1 MSTKSL
7 SFDNDLII
15 GEVSKLLFTLSFAW
29 IDKLIPTLPTNTEYK
44 LSFTEA
50 GGEDDKN
57 GVDAHINSSLGTIT
71 PIQFKMDM
79 RAFDTGNFFLE
90 QEMVYKTGVQA
101 GCMSKEKIEQS
112 LAEYYVFILPAVGIY
127 TFSKQDLIKW
137 LDKYGKSR
145 KLLNTGTTVRNGE
158 SFNARGIATP
168 RYQFEQEMVAITGQ
182 QSSFIP
188 FSWITTALWLEDKE
202 MRQSNAD
209 SEIGYGYILSRYIIV
224 ALMEWANNYKETKHW
239 TQQRPFAYVEMLKRS
254 FPTDTWSVQ
263 KFGYV
268 PSNKE
273 FASKFDET
281 NWRGV
286 FKTIIENSLTFKS

>member
-1 MSTKSL
+1 MTNQTKL

-29 IDKLIPTLPTNTEYK
+29 IEKLIPTLPTNTEYK
-44 LSFTEA
+44 LFFTEA
-50 GGEDDKN
+50 GGEQDKN

-71 PIQFKMDM
+71 PVQLKMDM
-79 RAFDTGNFFLE
+79 QSFMTGNFFLE

-112 LAEYYVFILPAVGIY
+112 LAEYYVFILLGVGIY

-137 LDKYGKSR
+137 LDVYGKNR
-145 KLLNTGTTVRNGE
+145 RFVNTGMTVRNGE
-158 SFNARGIATP
+158 TFNARGILVP
-168 RYQFEQEMVAITGQ
+168 RYQFEQELVAITGQ
-182 QSSFIP
+182 SSSFIP
-188 FSWITTALWLEDKE
+188 FSWVNTALWLEDKA
-202 MRQSNAD
+202 MRED
-209 SEIGYGYILSRYIIV
+209 SEKDLGYDYILSRYLIV
-224 ALMEWANNYKETKHW
+224 ALMEWANNYKGTNHW
-239 TQQRPFAYVEMLKRS
+239 TQKKPFAYVEMLKMS
-254 FPTDTWSVQ
+254 FPTDKWSVK

-273 FASKFDET
+273 FASKFNET

-286 FKTIIENSLTFKS
+286 FKTLIENSQDYTS

>member
-29 IDKLIPTLPTNTEYK
+29 IEKLIPTLPANTEYK
-44 LSFTEA
+44 LFFTEA

-57 GVDAHINSSLGTIT
+57 GVDAHINSSLGTMT

-112 LAEYYVFILPAVGIY
+112 SAEYYVFILPAVGIY

-158 SFNARGIATP
+158 SFNARGIAIP
-168 RYQFEQEMVAITGQ
+168 RYQFEQEMVAITGK

-188 FSWITTALWLEDKE
+188 FSWITTALWIEDNE
-202 MRQSNAD
+202 MKKD
-209 SEIGYGYILSRYIIV
+209 SQEDIGYTYALSRYIIV
-224 ALMEWANNYKETKHW
+224 ALIEWANAYKNTRHW

-254 FPTDTWSVQ
+254 FPTDKWSVQ

-268 PSNKE
+268 SKSRE
-273 FASKFDET
+273 FVSRFNET
-281 NWRGV
+281 NWRDM
-286 FKTIIENSLTFKS
+286 FDTIINNSREHTS